1 MLPAA
6 ASQGSFF
13 LQRQEGTLGRV
24 AGSVEGASL
33 VFASP
38 SMALTPLVR
47 QGWPVRSHDPVAIE

>member
-38 SMALTPLVR
+38 SMAPYTT
-47 QGWPVRSHDPVAIE
+47 GEAGVASEIT